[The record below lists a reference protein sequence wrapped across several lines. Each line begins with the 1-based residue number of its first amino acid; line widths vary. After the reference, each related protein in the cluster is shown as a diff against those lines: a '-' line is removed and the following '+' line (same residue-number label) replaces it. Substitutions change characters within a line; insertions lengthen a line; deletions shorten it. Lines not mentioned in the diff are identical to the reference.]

1 MTDTK
6 FVYVTYISSTAEKVW
21 DALTKAE
28 ITRNYWGHENVSDWR
43 AGSSWQHVRADESRS
58 VDLVG
63 NVIESAPPHRLVMT
77 WQSPANAAAKARPS
91 RVAFDIERIADMIRL
106 TVTHDDLV
114 AGSEMEQ
121 GIVAGWP
128 RVLSSLKS
136 YLETGRPLDTWA
148 KPKAA

>member
-21 DALTKAE
+21 EALTKAE

-43 AGSSWQHVRADESRS
+43 TGSPWQHVRADQSGS

-63 NVIESAPPHRLVMT
+63 KVLESAPPSRLVIT

-91 RVAFDIERIADMIRL
+91 RVAFDIETISDMTRL

-114 AGSEMEQ
+114 AGSETEK

-136 YLETGRPLDTWA
+136 YL
-148 KPKAA
+148 